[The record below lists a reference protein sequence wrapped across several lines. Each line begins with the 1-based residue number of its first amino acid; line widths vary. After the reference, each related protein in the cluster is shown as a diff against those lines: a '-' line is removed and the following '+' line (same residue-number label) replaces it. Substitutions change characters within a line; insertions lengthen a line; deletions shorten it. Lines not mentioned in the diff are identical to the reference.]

1 LQKKKNTGLKLETCV
16 RYLLRI
22 KNRRMLEVMPT
33 LGELEKAFDTMMR
46 YNMSEAWLERLEDGK
61 LYTFQS
67 RPSGTEAIH
76 VTDSSLEDWIVHL
89 KRENKVCS

>member
-1 LQKKKNTGLKLETCV
+1 
-16 RYLLRI
+16 
-22 KNRRMLEVMPT
+22 MLEVMPT

-46 YNMSEAWLERLEDGK
+46 YNMSEAWLEKIDGK

-67 RPSGTEAIH
+67 RPSGTEAIY

-89 KRENKVCS
+89 KRENKV

>member
-1 LQKKKNTGLKLETCV
+1 
-16 RYLLRI
+16 
-22 KNRRMLEVMPT
+22 MLDVMPT
-33 LGELEKAFDTMMR
+33 LSELEKAFDTMTR
-46 YNMSEAWLERLEDGK
+46 YNMYEAWLERLDGK

-67 RPSGTEAIH
+67 RPSGTDAIH

>member
-1 LQKKKNTGLKLETCV
+1 
-16 RYLLRI
+16 
-22 KNRRMLEVMPT
+22 MLEVMPT
-33 LGELEKAFDTMMR
+33 LSELEKALDTMTR
-46 YNMSEAWLERLEDGK
+46 YNMYEAWLERIDDK

-89 KRENKVCS
+89 KRENKV

>member
-1 LQKKKNTGLKLETCV
+1 MT
-16 RYLLRI
+16 
-22 KNRRMLEVMPT
+22 
-33 LGELEKAFDTMMR
+33 R
-46 YNMSEAWLERLEDGK
+46 YNMYEAWLERLDGK

-89 KRENKVCS
+89 KRENKV